1 MTAAGRM
8 RGISPA
14 SLSPIHIMAGAC
26 LLLMLAGCDLL
37 PPSRPVPA
45 EMQSPNFRPPPLTTL
60 SPDTPTPEAV
70 NTPSAT
76 QIPNCTNDLEFL
88 ADLSIPDGTQLNP
101 LKGFDKEWKVRN
113 SGTCNWTDAYS
124 VKLVSGPELGV
135 EPTQP
140 LVYTLNGAEAVISIS
155 FTAPI
160 EPGRYTST
168 WRAVAPDGVPFGE
181 WFSVEFI
188 VTNP

>member
-1 MTAAGRM
+1 M
-8 RGISPA
+8 
-14 SLSPIHIMAGAC
+14 
-26 LLLMLAGCDLL
+26 
-37 PPSRPVPA
+37 
-45 EMQSPNFRPPPLTTL
+45 
-60 SPDTPTPEAV
+60 

-76 QIPNCTNDLEFL
+76 QIPNCTNDLEVL

-160 EPGRYTST
+160 EPGRYSST
-168 WRAVAPDGVPFGE
+168 WRAVAPDGHAVRRVVPEVGGQQFPVGLAPRLQ
-181 WFSVEFI
+181 SVGQRQAVAMEPLR
-188 VTNP
+188 VAQGLLRQCG